1 MGQALSPAGQA
12 ARKRKNKCMFNGGA
26 PQETCDADTHQIKT
40 EMHLVMGE
48 AARPAKQAARNSE
61 AVNIC
66 RPASL

>member
-1 MGQALSPAGQA
+1 MLN
-12 ARKRKNKCMFNGGA
+12 RRA
-26 PQETCDADTHQIKT
+26 PQEACDVDSHQKEK

-61 AVNIC
+61 EVNIC